1 MIQVKLFSLKEK
13 QALIKTHRYKN
24 DTVMRPMVNYD
35 TQLINILLEINA
47 FIVAKV
53 KVELGVAK
61 RHELKIKVFR
71 KIEKTF

>member
-35 TQLINILLEINA
+35 KQLINIL
-47 FIVAKV
+47 K
-53 KVELGVAK
+53 
-61 RHELKIKVFR
+61 
-71 KIEKTF
+71 